1 MKNFKIKMKN
11 EKLQHLSQSDNQNI
25 WTELSRFEKFSYDVP
40 QKLSNIFSVPRVKKV
55 WETLG

>member
-1 MKNFKIKMKN
+1 MKN